1 MRERVE
7 KMKEKVEGGRGRRRW
22 KRRGWIVEEMKEEL
36 EDTKNEVRCCITG
49 TGGFM

>member
-22 KRRGWIVEEMKEEL
+22 KRVDCGGDEGKVGGYKEGC
-36 EDTKNEVRCCITG
+36 EVLHHG
-49 TGGFM
+49 